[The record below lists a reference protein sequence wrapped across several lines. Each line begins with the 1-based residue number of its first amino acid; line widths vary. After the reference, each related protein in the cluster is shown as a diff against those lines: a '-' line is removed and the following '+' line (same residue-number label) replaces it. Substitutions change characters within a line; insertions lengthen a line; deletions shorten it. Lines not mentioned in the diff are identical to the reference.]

1 MYIVDNLPHYP
12 AIFLHMIHTLQEF
25 LDHRLVI
32 YPMELSKTKF
42 CKFKLCN
49 LYLAEITTY

>member
-1 MYIVDNLPHYP
+1 MYIVDNPPHYP

-32 YPMELSKTKF
+32 LWNFLRRNSV
-42 CKFKLCN
+42 N
-49 LYLAEITTY
+49 LNFVIYTSQR